1 MSGIEEF
8 DDLDRK
14 IINLLA
20 TSSEGSF
27 RQQAKQIGVHP
38 TTLIQRVRNLE
49 SKGVING
56 YRAKIDYMRLGFEYM
71 GLVSVYAENVV
82 TVQDQIAKIPQ
93 VISIF
98 DVTGESDCIAWIAC
112 IDRDEFS
119 NVVKAINAIPDVKKT
134 NTSVI
139 LGIKKDPFTYIP
151 PILGEQ

>member
-1 MSGIEEF
+1 MSLEDYDELDKRIIET
-8 DDLDRK
+8 LCR
-14 IINLLA
+14 
-20 TSSEGSF
+20 SSQGSY
-27 RQQAKQIGVHP
+27 RQIAKQLNVHP
-38 TTLIQRVRNLE
+38 TTLIQRVKNLE
-49 SKGVING
+49 TKGIIQG
-56 YRAKIDYMRLGFEYM
+56 YRASVDYMRLGFEYM